1 MKHNKRFKL
10 DRLEVEMNPNIVYF
24 PFGREATFRQFKRQ
38 LDDSAPEKPIT
49 EAQTVVIF
57 GVARGGTTMAA
68 RVVSSLGIDLGEAGN
83 INFEDD
89 RFNLQKLGLN
99 PNRDRDALA
108 THLQRTIE
116 QRNGSHS
123 CWGWKYP
130 NAASYLPLVLDQL
143 RNPRLVCILRDPLA
157 SGSRVMRAGI
167 RKGSDN
173 QENVLLQSLRAMETN
188 IALIH
193 QCSAPTMLCSYEKA
207 IQNPAQF
214 VRSLAEFLGIRANK
228 QMRDDA
234 LAQIQP
240 GGYIQEK
247 SL

>member
-1 MKHNKRFKL
+1 M
-10 DRLEVEMNPNIVYF
+10 
-24 PFGREATFRQFKRQ
+24 
-38 LDDSAPEKPIT
+38 
-49 EAQTVVIF
+49 
-57 GVARGGTTMAA
+57 
-68 RVVSSLGIDLGEAGN
+68 
-83 INFEDD
+83 
-89 RFNLQKLGLN
+89 
-99 PNRDRDALA
+99 
-108 THLQRTIE
+108 
-116 QRNGSHS
+116 
-123 CWGWKYP
+123 
-130 NAASYLPLVLDQL
+130 VLDQL

>member
-1 MKHNKRFKL
+1 
-10 DRLEVEMNPNIVYF
+10 
-24 PFGREATFRQFKRQ
+24 
-38 LDDSAPEKPIT
+38 
-49 EAQTVVIF
+49 
-57 GVARGGTTMAA
+57 
-68 RVVSSLGIDLGEAGN
+68 
-83 INFEDD
+83 
-89 RFNLQKLGLN
+89 
-99 PNRDRDALA
+99 
-108 THLQRTIE
+108 
-116 QRNGSHS
+116 
-123 CWGWKYP
+123 
-130 NAASYLPLVLDQL
+130 
-143 RNPRLVCILRDPLA
+143 
-157 SGSRVMRAGI
+157 
-167 RKGSDN
+167 
-173 QENVLLQSLRAMETN
+173 METN